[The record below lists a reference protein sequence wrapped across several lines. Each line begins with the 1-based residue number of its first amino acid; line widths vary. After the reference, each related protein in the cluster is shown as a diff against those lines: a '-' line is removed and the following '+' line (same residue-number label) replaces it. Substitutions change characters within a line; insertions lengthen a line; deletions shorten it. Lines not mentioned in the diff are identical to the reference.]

1 MDEPYG
7 TLFSPSAFLYWT
19 FIKERSFI
27 KHYYLIKI
35 HKTTIVAEIITLTIP
50 ITIVFSFVFESEEG
64 YFLRIQLTM
73 IEREAI
79 VNQIKDQCQISF
91 SSLSYSTSI
100 FHELRITTDAKTDKT
115 SDTKTD
121 ISYRIVISNL
131 SPRNTQYSLTV

>member
-1 MDEPYG
+1 M
-7 TLFSPSAFLYWT
+7 
-19 FIKERSFI
+19 
-27 KHYYLIKI
+27 IKI

-64 YFLRIQLTM
+64 YFLRVQLTM